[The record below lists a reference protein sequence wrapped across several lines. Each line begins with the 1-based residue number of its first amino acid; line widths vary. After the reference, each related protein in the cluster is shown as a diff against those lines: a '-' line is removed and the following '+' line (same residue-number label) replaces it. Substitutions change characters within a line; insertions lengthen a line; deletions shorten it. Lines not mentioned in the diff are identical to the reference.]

1 MNTHASAEVGAY
13 EVLPDGTEI
22 VIRPLHP
29 HDRALIEQGFAQLG
43 ADSRYQRYFTHKES
57 LSDAD
62 LQFLSELDDGEQGAV
77 GMTAWDDAL
86 GERPVGV
93 ARYVRLTPG
102 ADVAEA
108 AVTIVDTMHGKGLG
122 KLLLRKL
129 AEVAYLNGVRRFRA
143 RVLVD
148 NLAAIR
154 LMRSLDPDLRVVD
167 HEPGAEELE
176 IVLPVPGGQQTNVKI
191 PHHT

>member
-1 MNTHASAEVGAY
+1 MTTTPHANVGAY

-29 HDRALIEQGFAQLG
+29 DDRGLITEGFALLG
-43 ADSRYQRYFTHKES
+43 ADSRYQRYFTHKHS

-62 LQFLSELDDGEQGAV
+62 LEFLRELSGDVHGAV
-77 GMTAWDDAL
+77 GMTAWDDAR

-93 ARYVRLTPG
+93 ARYVRLAPG
-102 ADVAEA
+102 ADIAEA
-108 AVTIVDTMHGKGLG
+108 AVTIVDSMHGKGLG

-129 AEVAYLNGVRRFRA
+129 AEAAYLNGVRRFRA
-143 RVLVD
+143 RILVE

-154 LMRSLDPDLRVVD
+154 LMRWLDPDLRVVD

-176 IVLPVPGGQQTNVKI
+176 VTLPGPDAI
-191 PHHT
+191 R